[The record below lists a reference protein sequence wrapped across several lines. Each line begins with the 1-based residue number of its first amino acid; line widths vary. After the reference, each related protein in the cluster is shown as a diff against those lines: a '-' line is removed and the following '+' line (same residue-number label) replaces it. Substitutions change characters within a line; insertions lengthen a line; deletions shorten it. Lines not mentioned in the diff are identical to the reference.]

1 MSFFEYV
8 TAMDFIAAI
17 AVFFLMHNVLVV
29 IIKMVQ
35 VHALMS
41 SSRGYSFSATW
52 NVWIIAICS
61 SVIYWHLFIPG
72 PGV

>member
-17 AVFFLMHNVLVV
+17 AVFFLMYNVLALVT
-29 IIKMVQ
+29 KMVQ

-41 SSRGYSFSATW
+41 SSRGYAFSATW
-52 NVWIIAICS
+52 NVWIISICS
-61 SVIYWHLFIPG
+61 SVIYWHLFIPS